1 MLQVGEFAPPFQ
13 FSPVFGLGIDSDRL
27 SRALV
32 VVFQRGLAAR
42 RLAPLVALWPDLDRQ
57 GHGLVVLTDVTLT
70 KARDVVPRQH
80 LRFPVVID
88 PQRFDA
94 WGVQGR
100 RWMSPSVAFVL
111 GPDRRVLYRGPVS
124 SEALLQAVRGPE
136 SSSS

>member
-32 VVFQRGLAAR
+32 VVFQRGLQAR
-42 RLAPLVALWPDLDRQ
+42 RLAPLVALWPDLDRE
-57 GHGLVVLTDVTLT
+57 GHGLVVLTDVSLS
-70 KARDVVPRQH
+70 KARDAVPRQH
-80 LRFPVVID
+80 LRFPVVLD
-88 PQRFDA
+88 PERFAA
-94 WGVQGR
+94 WGVPGG
-100 RWMSPSVAFVL
+100 WLSPSVAFVL

-124 SEALLQAVRGPE
+124 AEALLRAVRGPE